1 MKRPQPV
8 LDHAFRLA
16 WERPMGRR
24 AVLAGATG
32 LCGALT
38 LPLDGRRWAVAR
50 QDAAATPKPGG
61 TLRLA
66 DSIDATDVD
75 PQKSNEIYV
84 FYAYV
89 EGLTSIGDGGEVLPL
104 LATEWQA
111 SPDAREYTFRLRE
124 RVPFHSG
131 REVTAD
137 DVKWSLDR
145 IKDPATV
152 AQRGNDLRNV
162 TVEVVDPLTVRLT
175 LDRPNAAVPA
185 LMASCFVLAPES
197 VGADGIVAE
206 PIGTGPFVFQS
217 WRPEQEIRCRR
228 NPSYWQ
234 EGQPYLDE
242 IVYQII
248 PDPVARL
255 TALRSGTIDVA
266 ANFAATDLPL
276 LAGDE
281 SIVTQLTTANIAGHL
296 SFNMRQP
303 KPPLDDV
310 RVRRAIALA
319 LNKAELVVAAVG
331 EGGPGQVNN
340 QLWSEG
346 HFWRLAVDDPFAE
359 PNLDEARRLLAEAG
373 VADGFAA
380 DLLTVFDGR
389 PPAEVIQA
397 QLRRI
402 GIEAEVDYAPDFTSY
417 VDRLQRDDYAMLYD
431 SSYPRDDPAYTFTFF
446 ESTNPSNTI
455 YYGSYANPAVDAL
468 LAEAVATLDVEAR
481 KRAYAAALSTIQN
494 EDVANVFVLSRQ
506 AVWGSRSDVRGFTP
520 GRGPL
525 HRTGGGLAQTWLSR

>member
-1 MKRPQPV
+1 MNQRHPV
-8 LDHAFRLA
+8 VDLAPRLA
-16 WERPMGRR
+16 PNRPLGRR
-24 AVLAGATG
+24 TVLAGAVG
-32 LCGALT
+32 LAGALAV
-38 LPLDGRRWAVAR
+38 PRAGQRWAAAR
-50 QDAAATPKPGG
+50 QDAAATPRPGG
-61 TLRLA
+61 TLTVS

-124 RVPFHSG
+124 GVPFHNG

-152 AQRGNDLRNV
+152 AQRGNDLRDV

-175 LDRPNAAVPA
+175 SARPNAAVPA
-185 LMASCFVLAPES
+185 LMASCFIMAPES
-197 VGADGIVAE
+197 VGADGVVTE

-228 NPSYWQ
+228 NPAYWQ
-234 EGQPYLDE
+234 AGLPYLDE
-242 IVYQII
+242 VVYQII

-276 LAGDE
+276 VADDE

-346 HFWRLAVDDPFAE
+346 SFWRLAVDDPFAE

-373 VADGFAA
+373 VADGFAT

-402 GIEAEVDYAPDFTSY
+402 GVEAEVAYAPDFTTY

-455 YYGSYANPAVDAL
+455 YYGSYGNPAVDAL
-468 LAEAVATLDVEAR
+468 LAEAVATLDVDAR
-481 KRAYAAALSTIQN
+481 RRAYAAALSKIQN

-506 AVWGSRSDVRGFTP
+506 AVWGSRSDVRGFAP

-525 HRTGGGLAQTWLSR
+525 HWAGGGLAQTWLSR